1 MKKLSNAVIY
11 SNKQRFGIMSAGSVS
26 SSTMVLEIKGKSK
39 MNCELKRHL
48 SPKTVG
54 IILRS
59 IPLDGNAHLM
69 GQNIVYFETKVNSGV
84 ERQKKEFKKGD
95 IAFTP
100 VGSSICLFTADV
112 ITSKPMTPI
121 GKILTNVD
129 SLKDVK
135 SGDVISLYQ
144 LTG

>member
-11 SNKQRFGIMSAGSVS
+11 SNSRYRVMSAGTVS
-26 SSTMVLEIKGKSK
+26 TTKLILEVKGKSK
-39 MNCELKRHL
+39 MECELKRHL

-54 IILRS
+54 IIMRS
-59 IPLDGNAHLM
+59 IPIDGNAHFI
-69 GQNIVYFETKVNSGV
+69 GTSIVYFETKVNSGI

-100 VGSSICLFTADV
+100 VGSSICLFVTDV
-112 ITSKPMTPI
+112 TTSKPMTPI
-121 GKILTNVD
+121 GKILTNVEL
-129 SLKDVK
+129 LKNVK

-144 LTG
+144 LAG